1 MQTRDLTE
9 LVHFSED
16 EPRRSILYDSER
28 VFAQVICLQGNQL
41 LGPLSDAE
49 SEGIVAVL
57 AGEVAI
63 QVGKS
68 RARIKQ
74 WQTALVPPEDELTV
88 RNASDEP
95 AVVLLLLAPP
105 PAGADDDG
113 DAA

>member
-1 MQTRDLTE
+1 MQTRDLTD

-16 EPRRSILYDSER
+16 EPRRSILYDSDR

-41 LGPLSDAE
+41 LGPISDPE
-49 SEGIVAVL
+49 SEAIVAVL
-57 AGEVAI
+57 AGEVSV
-63 QVGKS
+63 QVGKG
-68 RARIKQ
+68 RARMKQ
-74 WQTALVPPEDELTV
+74 WQTALVPPADDLTM

-105 PAGADDDG
+105 PAGDDDG

>member
-1 MQTRDLTE
+1 MQTRDLTD

-41 LGPLSDAE
+41 LGPLSDPE

-57 AGEVAI
+57 AGEVAV
-63 QVGKS
+63 QVGKT
-68 RARIKQ
+68 RARMKQ
-74 WQTALVPPEDELTV
+74 WQTALISPSEDLTV
-88 RNASDEP
+88 RNASEDP
-95 AVVLLLLAPP
+95 AVLLLLLAPP
-105 PAGADDDG
+105 PAGGDEDG